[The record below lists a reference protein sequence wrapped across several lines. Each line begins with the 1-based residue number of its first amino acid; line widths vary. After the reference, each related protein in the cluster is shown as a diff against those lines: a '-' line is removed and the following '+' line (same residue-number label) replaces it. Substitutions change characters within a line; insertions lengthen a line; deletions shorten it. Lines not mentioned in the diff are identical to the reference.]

1 MSYSR
6 DDIEAL
12 LPFYAN
18 GTLEGADRAAVEAA
32 LETDAEL
39 RADLA
44 ALQAIRQTMQTEE
57 VASPGDFGLARLMR
71 DVEAETPVT
80 VPPAAAND
88 NVVPVTRLRLWQTA
102 AAVILAVG
110 LGVNLLPGPGDAPE
124 TGRSIATDEAPTT
137 EDEAPTT
144 EEGFSLA
151 SGDAP
156 DFTIAFAPDAREA
169 EIRALLLQAG
179 VEITQGPS
187 ALGLYGLSLLDSVS
201 DETAR
206 PILANS
212 GIVDDLQ

>member
-44 ALQAIRQTMQTEE
+44 ALQAIRQTMQAEE

-80 VPPAAAND
+80 APPAAAND

-137 EDEAPTT
+137 E
-144 EEGFSLA
+144 EGFSRA